1 MLGSPDGARLCFGAP
16 KTALAPDGHTLIGT
30 VMTTNNKGGRP
41 LSPHKKNHR
50 INVRFDEQE
59 YRMVLHNARMANMKK
74 SEWVRKSAILKK
86 ITPRYTPEQL
96 KVFRDFTGAANNLN
110 QLTKKAHQ
118 IGLSQM
124 AHECQGTIDHINR
137 CVDKLLEHGGEN
149 H

>member
-1 MLGSPDGARLCFGAP
+1 
-16 KTALAPDGHTLIGT
+16 
-30 VMTTNNKGGRP
+30 MTTDPRGGRP
-41 LSPHKKNHR
+41 LSPHTKTKPMNNR
-50 INVRFDEQE
+50 CAEQE
-59 YRMVLHNARMANMKK
+59 YRMVLQNARIANMKK
-74 SEWVRKSAILKK
+74 SEWVRKSAVLKK

-124 AHECQGTIDHINR
+124 AHECQGTINHINR
-137 CVDKLLEHGGEN
+137 CVDKLLGHGGKT

>member
-1 MLGSPDGARLCFGAP
+1 
-16 KTALAPDGHTLIGT
+16 
-30 VMTTNNKGGRP
+30 MTINNKGGKP

-59 YRMVLHNARMANMKK
+59 YRLVLHNARIANMKK

-96 KVFRDFTGAANNLN
+96 KVFRDFTGVANNLN

-124 AHECQGTIDHINR
+124 THECQNTINHINR
-137 CVDKLLEHGGEN
+137 CVNKLLEHGGEN